1 MGGGRFPEQ
10 MSREAG
16 DGGITGLAR
25 EDKGLEGEV
34 GEKQGW
40 RRPKQGR
47 ERHAYRARGKGE
59 GVLSNSG
66 RRGRVLG
73 LYSCFKGSLLVC

>member
-25 EDKGLEGEV
+25 EDKGLEGE
-34 GEKQGW
+34 
-40 RRPKQGR
+40 
-47 ERHAYRARGKGE
+47 E
-59 GVLSNSG
+59 GV
-66 RRGRVLG
+66 
-73 LYSCFKGSLLVC
+73 K